1 MVEFSVCI
9 KKYVL
14 IMDQELDLI
23 SKNTRNEKIVNFFKK
38 NYKIFL
44 LLFSLLLVSI
54 VIFFGL
60 KYLEEDKNLKLSNRY
75 NSIVASYESGNKDLA
90 ILELKKIIEEKNKTY
105 SPLSFF
111 FLLDNDLVTSVEET
125 NKYFDKIINEIQLDK
140 EIKNLIIYKKALYNA
155 DTISEDKIIL
165 ILNPII
171 DSKSIWKSHSLYL
184 LGEYF
189 LSKNKNQKAKE
200 FFEKILITEN
210 VNEQIAIEAQKKLRD
225 LGE

>member
-1 MVEFSVCI
+1 
-9 KKYVL
+9 
-14 IMDQELDLI
+14 MDQELDLI

-75 NSIVASYESGNKDLA
+75 NSIVASYESGNKDSA

-111 FLLDNDLVTSVEET
+111 FLLDNDLVTSVEEA

-210 VNEQIAIEAQKKLRD
+210 VNEQIALEAQKKLRD

>member
-1 MVEFSVCI
+1 
-9 KKYVL
+9 
-14 IMDQELDLI
+14 MDQELDLI

-111 FLLDNDLVTSVEET
+111 FLLDNDLVTSVEEA

-210 VNEQIAIEAQKKLRD
+210 VNEQIALEAQKKLRD
-225 LGE
+225 LSE

>member
-1 MVEFSVCI
+1 
-9 KKYVL
+9 
-14 IMDQELDLI
+14 MDQELDLI

-111 FLLDNDLVTSVEET
+111 FLLDNVLVT
-125 NKYFDKIINEIQLDK
+125 
-140 EIKNLIIYKKALYNA
+140 
-155 DTISEDKIIL
+155 
-165 ILNPII
+165 
-171 DSKSIWKSHSLYL
+171 
-184 LGEYF
+184 
-189 LSKNKNQKAKE
+189 
-200 FFEKILITEN
+200 
-210 VNEQIAIEAQKKLRD
+210 
-225 LGE
+225 

>member
-1 MVEFSVCI
+1 
-9 KKYVL
+9 
-14 IMDQELDLI
+14 MDQELDLI

-210 VNEQIAIEAQKKLRD
+210 VNEQIALEAQKKLRD

>member
-1 MVEFSVCI
+1 
-9 KKYVL
+9 
-14 IMDQELDLI
+14 MDQELDLI

-111 FLLDNDLVTSVEET
+111 FLLDNDLVTSVEEA

-210 VNEQIAIEAQKKLRD
+210 VNEQIALEAQKKLRD

>member
-1 MVEFSVCI
+1 
-9 KKYVL
+9 
-14 IMDQELDLI
+14 MDQELDLI

-111 FLLDNDLVTSVEET
+111 FLLDNDLVTSVEEA

-165 ILNPII
+165 ILNSII

-210 VNEQIAIEAQKKLRD
+210 VNEQIALEAQKKLRD